1 MRWSRQSRRWNL
13 ACGSAI
19 IYGGVLISNDTYYF
33 DGNFTPPKS
42 PTSTR
47 SKIHL
52 RGSSAA
58 EEILNII
65 VLRVVM
71 HVNNTSTTRN
81 QDGGFDALFGGTERV
96 PVITTRFTSAGSTAH
111 TSIRSGSSRFSIFQA
126 LLEAAS
132 RGGP

>member
-81 QDGGFDALFGGTERV
+81 QDGGFDPLFRATEQL
-96 PVITTRFTSAGSTAH
+96 PFITTHFTTAAPPSH
-111 TSIRSGSSRFSIFQA
+111 TSIHSDTS
-126 LLEAAS
+126 
-132 RGGP
+132 